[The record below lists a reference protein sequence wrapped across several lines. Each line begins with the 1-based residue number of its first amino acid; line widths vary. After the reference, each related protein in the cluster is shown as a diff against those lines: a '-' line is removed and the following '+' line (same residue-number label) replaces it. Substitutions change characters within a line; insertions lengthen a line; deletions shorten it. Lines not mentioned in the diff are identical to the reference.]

1 MIEETDTKLGDLFVL
16 GEHRL
21 LCGDSTRA
29 EDVKRLTGGEKM
41 DLLVTDPPYNVDYHG
56 AAGTIENDAMEE
68 KSFEEFLRA
77 AFKSSR
83 ATLKQGAAWYI
94 FYANA
99 HGETVHRASRK
110 ELGEVREVLIWAKS
124 SFVIGRQDYQWQHEP
139 CVYGWTPGAGHY
151 FTEARDES
159 TIIDDFA
166 NINKMSAT
174 EAKRLLK
181 EILQGDTPTTVIR
194 ENKPAA
200 SADHPT
206 MKPVRLI
213 ARLIRNSSRPG
224 EKVLDLFGGSGT
236 TLIAAE
242 QLNRRAFLVEYDPRY
257 CDVIVRRWEKFTG
270 RKAEKIER
278 EGTK

>member
-1 MIEETDTKLGDLFVL
+1 
-16 GEHRL
+16 
-21 LCGDSTRA
+21 
-29 EDVKRLTGGEKM
+29 M

-56 AAGTIENDAMEE
+56 AAGSIENDAMDE
-68 KSFEEFLRA
+68 KNFEAFLRA
-77 AFKSSR
+77 AFKGSR

-99 HGETVHRASRK
+99 HGETVHRAARK

-124 SFVIGRQDYQWQHEP
+124 SFVLGRQDYQWQHEP

-270 RKAEKIER
+270 GKAEKIER

>member
-1 MIEETDTKLGDLFVL
+1 MEETDTKPGDLFIL
-16 GEHRL
+16 GQHRL
-21 LCGDSTRA
+21 ICGDSTRT
-29 EDVKRLTGGEKM
+29 EDILRLTGGEKM

-56 AAGTIENDAMEE
+56 AAGSIENDAMDE
-68 KSFEEFLRA
+68 KNFEAFLRA
-77 AFKSSR
+77 AFKGSR

-99 HGETVHRASRK
+99 HGETVHRAARK
-110 ELGEVREVLIWAKS
+110 ELGEIREVLIWAKS
-124 SFVIGRQDYQWQHEP
+124 SFVMGRQDYQWQHEP

-270 RKAEKIER
+270 GKAEKIER